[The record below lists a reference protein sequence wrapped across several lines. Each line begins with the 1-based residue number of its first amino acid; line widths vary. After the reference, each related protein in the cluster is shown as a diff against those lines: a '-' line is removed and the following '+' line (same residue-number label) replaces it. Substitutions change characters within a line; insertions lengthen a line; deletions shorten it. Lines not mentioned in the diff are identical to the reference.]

1 MGWGFLIALIFVM
14 LIFLTFLLG
23 SALAGGATV
32 FVIGAMRVSGQP
44 RRVFIAAV
52 IGSVIGFPTGLAAFG
67 FVFMFFAR
75 IFEDGSNVLDPGTA
89 GDSFM
94 TLLILFG
101 PFICSA
107 ICVGLGF
114 QAGAWLARPR
124 SRSKAQG
131 KPRS

>member
-1 MGWGFLIALIFVM
+1 MAIMRQRSRFV
-14 LIFLTFLLG
+14 LT
-23 SALAGGATV
+23 ALAFGY
-32 FVIGAMRVSGQP
+32 
-44 RRVFIAAV
+44 
-52 IGSVIGFPTGLAAFG
+52 AFL
-67 FVFMFFAR
+67 FFAR
-75 IFEDGSNVLDPGTA
+75 IFEDGSNVLDPRTA

-94 TLLILFG
+94 TLWILFG

-131 KPRS
+131 KPQG